1 MADEYR
7 KWEETVARPYDWANK
22 GKGAEDAMWDFMLR
36 DESCPE
42 DHINAAAVKDL
53 SKAFEHVTMR
63 RLWEHGR
70 KLGMPEQ

>member
-7 KWEETVARPYDWANK
+7 KWEEMVARPYDWACRC
-22 GKGAEDAMWDFMLR
+22 KGAEDAMWDLMLR

-42 DHINAAAVKDL
+42 DHINAAVVNDL
-53 SKAFEHVTMR
+53 YKAFEHVTTR